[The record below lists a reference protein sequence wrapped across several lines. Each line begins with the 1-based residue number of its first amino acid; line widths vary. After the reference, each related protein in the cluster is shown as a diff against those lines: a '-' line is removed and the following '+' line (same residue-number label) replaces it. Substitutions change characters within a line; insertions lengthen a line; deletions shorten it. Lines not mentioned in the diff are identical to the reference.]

1 MSLNR
6 HRNVMWREIRMAV
19 RVFATAFAALAVSVA
34 ASICVASAEELTQA
48 EIRDELVGRQIVWWQ
63 SDGWQSGHLTLGPN
77 GAAELSVDR
86 PGHQVD
92 TGRWTVRGEELCTE
106 WTTLRSGTE
115 KCYRIERSAGGR
127 FLTSGGNVFEI
138 REAGV

>member
-19 RVFATAFAALAVSVA
+19 RAFAVALAGLAAVVSTP
-34 ASICVASAEELTQA
+34 IHPASAEELDEA

-63 SDGWQSGHLTLGPN
+63 SDGWQSGHLTLAAN
-77 GAAELSVDR
+77 GAAEVSVDS
-86 PGHQVD
+86 PGHRID
-92 TGRWTVRGEELCTE
+92 SGRWAMRGAELCTQ
-106 WTTLRSGTE
+106 WTTLRSGAE
-115 KCYRIERSAGGR
+115 KCYRIERGSDGR
-127 FLTSGGNVFEI
+127 FLTSGGNVFQI

>member
-1 MSLNR
+1 MT
-6 HRNVMWREIRMAV
+6 AG
-19 RVFATAFAALAVSVA
+19 AFAVALATLA
-34 ASICVASAEELTQA
+34 AAAVTPICTASAEELTQA

-77 GAAELSVDR
+77 GAAELSVER
-86 PGHQVD
+86 PGQQID
-92 TGRWTVRGEELCTE
+92 TGHWAVRGGELCTQ
-106 WTTLRSGTE
+106 WTSLRSGAE
-115 KCYRIERSAGGR
+115 KCYRIERAADGR